1 MGRVTQARQQEITEA
16 LDELRKATLNV
27 DVIYTD
33 VVHVSRS
40 GMFRCI
46 RPFIVTADRRPWDL
60 TYLVARAGIGKANQR
75 HGGIEMG
82 GCGMDMGFALV
93 YEIGRAVH
101 ADGQPWRCRG
111 DRCGSNE
118 HVNAPRVPAGPNVM
132 HTADSGYRFRKE
144 TL

>member
-1 MGRVTQARQQEITEA
+1 MARITLARQAEIAEA
-16 LDELRKATLNV
+16 IKDLREETSNV

-46 RPFIVTADRRPWDL
+46 RPFIITDDRRPWDL

-93 YEIGRAVH
+93 YEIGRVVI
-101 ADGQPWRCRG
+101 GREPWQSRP
-111 DRCGSNE
+111 
-118 HVNAPRVPAGPNVM
+118 NARRP
-132 HTADSGYRFRKE
+132 
-144 TL
+144 

>member
-1 MGRVTQARQQEITEA
+1 MTRVSQARQAEIAEAIKDLREA
-16 LDELRKATLNV
+16 LSDV
-27 DVIYTD
+27 DVIYAD

-46 RPFIVTADRRPWDL
+46 RPFIVTEDRRPWDL
-60 TYLVARAGIGKANQR
+60 TYLVARAGIGKASQR

-93 YEIGRAVH
+93 YEIGRAIN
-101 ADGQPWRCRG
+101 DGQPWRCRG

-118 HVNAPRVPAGPNVM
+118 HVNAPRVASGPDVM
-132 HTADSGYRFRKE
+132 HAGDSGYRFRKE

>member
-1 MGRVTQARQQEITEA
+1 MARITLARQAEIAEA
-16 LDELRKATLNV
+16 IKDLREATSNV

-46 RPFIVTADRRPWDL
+46 RPFIITDDRHPWDL
-60 TYLVARAGIGKANQR
+60 TYLVARADIGKANQR

-93 YEIGRAVH
+93 YEIGRTLY
-101 ADGQPWRCRG
+101 GREPWACRG

-118 HVNAPRVPAGPNVM
+118 HVNSPRVPAGPGVIHN
-132 HTADSGYRFRKE
+132 ADGGYRFRKE